1 MSTVLLCSA
10 SGSPGV
16 TVTSLGLALTW
27 PRDVVLV
34 DADRTPSQA
43 VLAGYLRGE
52 SSQGRGMPGLLQAH
66 REGQHLIDA
75 FDAQSM
81 TLPDLPRRR
90 PRRGDEVDVVK
101 RRFVPGFVR
110 PGTIELFNPVW
121 RGLGQAF
128 ADMHPDVIVDAG
140 RIGTRGLPQE
150 LVDAVDRVLVV
161 TRTSLPALAAVRLY
175 LAPLREQVDD
185 ADLGLILVGPGRP
198 YPAREVAAQFGLPVT
213 AEIPWE
219 PRGADDLH
227 QGNPIGA
234 SWWGQRLGAAYS
246 RASGAVGVRSTTELY
261 PAEATS

>member
-1 MSTVLLCSA
+1 MTTVLLCSA

-34 DADRTPSQA
+34 DADRTPAQA
-43 VLAGYLRGE
+43 ILAGYLRGE
-52 SSQGRGMPGLLQAH
+52 SAQGRGMPGLLQAH
-66 REGQHLIDA
+66 RERQHLIDA
-75 FDAQSM
+75 LDAQLM
-81 TLPDLPRRR
+81 ILPDVPRRR
-90 PRRGDEVDVVK
+90 PRRGEEVDVVK

-110 PGTIELFNPVW
+110 LGTIDLFNPVW
-121 RGLGQAF
+121 RGLGQTF
-128 ADMHPDVIVDAG
+128 ADIHSDVVVDAG

-150 LVDAVDRVLVV
+150 LTDAVDRVLVV

-185 ADLGLILVGPGRP
+185 ARLGLMLVGPGRP
-198 YPAREVAAQFGLPVT
+198 YPAGEVAEQFGLPVA

-227 QGNPIGA
+227 QGNQIGA

-246 RASGAVGVRSTTELY
+246 RASGALSVKGAAELA